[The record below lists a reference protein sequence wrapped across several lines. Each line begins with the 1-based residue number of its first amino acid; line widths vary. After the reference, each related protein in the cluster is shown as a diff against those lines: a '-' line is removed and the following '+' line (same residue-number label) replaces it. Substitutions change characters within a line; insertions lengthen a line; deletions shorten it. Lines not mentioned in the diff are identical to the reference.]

1 MSGVFV
7 YWDHSNIFHEAQ
19 RIAEETEG
27 TPGARYLVRIHF
39 ENLLRLARADRQLAK
54 ALAAGS
60 VPPEMR
66 ALWNRLENQGIEVR
80 LFDRGESGRGE
91 QDMPDRILQLR
102 MLEDAL
108 DYNGNPGTVVLLTG
122 DGAGYSEGQGFHSTL
137 ARMHTRGW
145 KVEVLSWLQSC
156 NRGMRS
162 WAEQNGVFVPLDDF
176 YDAITFREPSREGHE
191 FASRRDA
198 TPLDLARREMAG

>member
-1 MSGVFV
+1 MTV
-7 YWDHSNIFHEAQ
+7 AK
-19 RIAEETEG
+19 
-27 TPGARYLVRIHF
+27 PGAVSKICPTEFFSCVCWR
-39 ENLLRLARADRQLAK
+39 
-54 ALAAGS
+54 
-60 VPPEMR
+60 MR
-66 ALWNRLENQGIEVR
+66 W
-80 LFDRGESGRGE
+80 
-91 QDMPDRILQLR
+91 
-102 MLEDAL
+102 
-108 DYNGNPGTVVLLTG
+108 DYNGNAGTVVLLTG

-162 WAEQNGVFVPLDDF
+162 WAEQNGIFVPLDDF

-198 TPLDLARREMAG
+198 TPLDLTSREMA